1 MKDIK
6 LLGKKILFSQS
17 PLLLDYK
24 PSENWLKYWTP
35 MSGEWKYEN
44 GHLIGI
50 EEGNMGGILF
60 SKEFYKQNVMLTFTV
75 STILPATRD
84 LNAVFCA
91 KWDKTK
97 DYLGESYVCGL
108 NGWFENKSGIE
119 RNLSKVYSTTSL
131 YKYIP
136 GKEIRMTCGSIDGH
150 TFMVVDD
157 ELVTELI
164 DENPIYGG
172 HVGFSAYCTMLK
184 IKDIQIR
191 EIKWEKFEQSY
202 DPEF

>member
-17 PLLLDYK
+17 PLLLDYQ
-24 PSENWLKYWTP
+24 PNEDWLNYWTP
-35 MSGEWKYEN
+35 MSGEWKYKD

-50 EEGNMGGILF
+50 EKGNMGGILF

-119 RNLSKVYSTTSL
+119 RNLSKVYSTTTL